1 MIMSS
6 RGVQKVQ
13 VNVLMPIQWKEKL
26 EEIARETSVR
36 ENKNISYQDL
46 IRAALVKKYKLPA
59 E

>member
-1 MIMSS
+1 MSS